1 MRITSCAIAAAAVF
15 AATAASAQAVNLTGT
30 YRCIQGCRVAP
41 VGSLAFVTQNGWNL
55 NLVNEAGQPSRAWP
69 DAFAPFTK
77 IWADDWNVSAVY
89 SPDGMTIQFDNGT
102 IWQRD
107 IGPPPPAPGG
117 SRAKT
122 SSAEVMRSRQAVV
135 VAAGSPTCNG
145 RATANR

>member
-107 IGPPPPAPGG
+107 IGPPPPL
-117 SRAKT
+117 RA
-122 SSAEVMRSRQAVV
+122 VRVRRQA
-135 VAAGSPTCNG
+135 SL
-145 RATANR
+145 R

>member
-1 MRITSCAIAAAAVF
+1 MRITSCAIAAAAMF

-30 YRCIQGCRVAP
+30 YRCIEGCRAA
-41 VGSLAFVTQNGWNL
+41 VGSPAFVTQNGPNL

-69 DAFAPFTK
+69 DTFAPLSK

-107 IGPPPPAPGG
+107 MGPPPPL
-117 SRAKT
+117 R
-122 SSAEVMRSRQAVV
+122 VVRVRRQA
-135 VAAGSPTCNG
+135 AL
-145 RATANR
+145 R

>member
-1 MRITSCAIAAAAVF
+1 MRITSCVIAAAAVF

-107 IGPPPPAPGG
+107 LGLPPPL
-117 SRAKT
+117 RA
-122 SSAEVMRSRQAVV
+122 VRVRRQA
-135 VAAGSPTCNG
+135 AL
-145 RATANR
+145 R